1 MSVRIRRRTLS
12 IALLAAALPAPAR
25 AASGWLQSP
34 LLSVGG
40 DLRGVGFGRGAG
52 GGPQVI
58 YGETP
63 GFGEDGAPTFE
74 RSVRRIPDG
83 PWRAP
88 EPSGLPAGLREVSIN
103 AAGNAVGWRR
113 GLDPESSLVVSS
125 FGTASRHDPGG
136 WSAPR
141 TLATRTRAA
150 QVVLMDDGEAL
161 AAWSTQDGA
170 VFAALRGRFGD
181 WRPATR
187 LEVPGSTPSGPIV
200 GVNEAGD
207 AVVVWARGPAG
218 RARIRAAARPASL
231 VHAPLPFARTLTLP
245 GPIGRAA
252 PSSAALDLEGDAVV
266 AWSLGSGRT
275 LISDHRSGASRWS
288 PARRLAS
295 VPGAVVGA
303 AAGGGAVAAGSA
315 GAGGRISVAVR
326 SASGGPWRSVPGPPA
341 SACCLVGLLVT
352 RTGDAVIAGTN
363 SAFDDLLVFRRAA
376 GSRSW
381 ARAPLRIDPGYRQQ
395 VTRMA
400 SNAAGDLVVA
410 WNWNPSNT
418 SKPLYAAAYQAVA
431 PPVLSGAL
439 RPDPVALRPG
449 GTMSLRFPLTRPGRV
464 LVTLRRPFGGRA
476 LAAFTVA
483 GRRGANTVRVP
494 RAALARLRGPGRY
507 IVTAETGSR
516 RPGGVRTAEV
526 RLLPG

>member
-1 MSVRIRRRTLS
+1 MLY
-12 IALLAAALPAPAR
+12 
-25 AASGWLQSP
+25 
-34 LLSVGG
+34 G
-40 DLRGVGFGRGAG
+40 D
-52 GGPQVI
+52 
-58 YGETP
+58 TP

-74 RSVRRIPDG
+74 RSVRRIPRTARG
-83 PWRAP
+83 GRRRPPGCRRGCARP
-88 EPSGLPAGLREVSIN
+88 RSTRS
-103 AAGNAVGWRR
+103 GNAVGWRR
-113 GLDPESSLVVSS
+113 GFDAESSLVVSS
-125 FGTASRHDPGG
+125 FGTASRRDPGG

-150 QVVLMDDGEAL
+150 EVVLMDDGEAL
-161 AAWSTQDGA
+161 AAWTTKDGA

-181 WRPATR
+181 WRAPKR
-187 LEVPGSTPSGPIV
+187 LEAPGSTPSGPVV

-207 AVVVWARGPAG
+207 AVVVWARGPGG
-218 RARIRAAARPASL
+218 RARIRAAARQASL

-266 AWSLGSGRT
+266 AWSLGSGRSF
-275 LISDHRSGASRWS
+275 ISDHRSGASRWS
-288 PARRLAS
+288 PARPLAS

-352 RTGDAVIAGTN
+352 RTGDAVIASTN

-376 GSRSW
+376 GSRRW

-395 VTRMA
+395 VTEMA

-410 WNWNPSNT
+410 WNWNPEQH
-418 SKPLYAAAYQAVA
+418 LEAAVRGLVPGGRAPGAERRPAAEPRRA
-431 PPVLSGAL
+431 PPRRRAVPSVPAHPLGPC
-439 RPDPVALRPG
+439 RRDP
-449 GTMSLRFPLTRPGRV
+449 
-464 LVTLRRPFGGRA
+464 RRPFGGRA

-494 RAALARLRGPGRY
+494 RAALARLPGPGRY
-507 IVTAETGSR
+507 IVTAETGGR
-516 RPGGVRTAEV
+516 RPGSVRTAEV
-526 RLLPG
+526 RLLAG

>member
-1 MSVRIRRRTLS
+1 MVS
-12 IALLAAALPAPAR
+12 IALLAAALPAPAQ
-25 AASGWLQSP
+25 AAPGWLQSD
-34 LLSVGG
+34 LLSHGG

-52 GGPQVI
+52 GGPQVL
-58 YGETP
+58 YGDTP
-63 GFGEDGAPTFE
+63 GFGEDDAPTFE

-88 EPSGLPAGLREVSIN
+88 EPSELPAGLREVSIN
-103 AAGNAVGWRR
+103 ASGNAVGWRR
-113 GLDPESSLVVSS
+113 GFDPESSLVVSS
-125 FGTASRHDPGG
+125 FGTASRQDPGG

-141 TLATRTRAA
+141 TLATGTRAA

-161 AAWSTQDGA
+161 AAWITQDGA

-181 WRPATR
+181 WRAPKR
-187 LEVPGSTPSGPIV
+187 LEAPGSTPSGPIV
-200 GVNEAGD
+200 AASEVGD

-218 RARIRAAARPASL
+218 RARIRAASRQASL
-231 VHAPLPFARTLTLP
+231 THAPLPFARTLTLP
-245 GPIGRAA
+245 GPVGRAA

-266 AWSLGSGRT
+266 AWSLGTFGGRT
-275 LISDHRSGASRWS
+275 FISDHRSGASRWG
-288 PARRLAS
+288 PARPLAS
-295 VPGAVVGA
+295 VPAPVVAA
-303 AAGGGAVAAGSA
+303 AAGGGTVAAGSA

-326 SASGGPWRSVPGPPA
+326 AASGGAWRRIPGPPA

-352 RTGDAVIAGTN
+352 RTGDVVVAGTT
-363 SAFDDLLVFRRAA
+363 SGFDDLLVFRRAA
-376 GSRSW
+376 GSRTW

-395 VTRMA
+395 VTQMG

-418 SKPLYAAAYQAVA
+418 SKPLYAASYQAVA
-431 PPVLSGAL
+431 PPVLNGAL
-439 RPDPVALRPG
+439 RPSPATLRPG
-449 GTMSLRFPLTRPGRV
+449 GRLCLRFPLTKAGRV
-464 LVTLRRPFGGRA
+464 VIALRRPFGGRA

-494 RAALARLRGPGRY
+494 RAALARLLGAGRY

-516 RPGGVRTAEV
+516 RPGGFRAAEV
-526 RLLPG
+526 RLLAR